1 MPLDHRDDAAHA
13 DLLHHGNPSP
23 MRQARDPFRL
33 LILSVLLLLFIY
45 LLPPL
50 YNLFLSL
57 QDLDLFEMTAI
68 GGGKFVGLRNYTEL
82 IRDPALYKV
91 FFNTW
96 VWLTAVTVLLRIIL
110 GFALAILV
118 DADALRRWHLTAL
131 ARTLLFLP
139 WAVPP
144 VVAVT
149 IWKWMLNSQ
158 YGVANLL
165 LLDAGFIESGINFL
179 ANPNPYITW
188 WSVILPIVWKE
199 TPFVA
204 IVYLAGLQSIPQE
217 LYEIA
222 QVDGAGWFAVFRYI
236 TIPLMRPITLIL
248 TFMLTIWTFNNFVY
262 VWLTTRGG
270 PADLTHVMGTM
281 VYYQSFV
288 EYKLGYGAT
297 FGMFMVALMA
307 IFAVIY
313 LKFIF
318 KRA

>member
-158 YGVANLL
+158 YGVVNLL
-165 LLDAGFIESGINFL
+165 LLD
-179 ANPNPYITW
+179 Y
-188 WSVILPIVWKE
+188 
-199 TPFVA
+199 
-204 IVYLAGLQSIPQE
+204 
-217 LYEIA
+217 
-222 QVDGAGWFAVFRYI
+222 
-236 TIPLMRPITLIL
+236 
-248 TFMLTIWTFNNFVY
+248 
-262 VWLTTRGG
+262 
-270 PADLTHVMGTM
+270 
-281 VYYQSFV
+281 
-288 EYKLGYGAT
+288 
-297 FGMFMVALMA
+297 
-307 IFAVIY
+307 
-313 LKFIF
+313 
-318 KRA
+318 